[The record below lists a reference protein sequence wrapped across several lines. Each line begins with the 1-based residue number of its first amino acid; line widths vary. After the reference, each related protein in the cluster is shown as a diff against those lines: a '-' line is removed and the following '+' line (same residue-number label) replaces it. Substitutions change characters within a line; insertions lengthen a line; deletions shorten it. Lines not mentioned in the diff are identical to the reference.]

1 MKWMREYPQS
11 IITKR
16 IFYFEPKIFP
26 INQGLFSNKYID
38 EKSQSKFFIS
48 HFKFNDRINLQLQ
61 LSLKYSFKKSG
72 GTFMNSV
79 FDYFFYPQSICIV
92 GASSKPKSL
101 GYELTKSVKLFGYT
115 GKLVLVNPKADEILG
130 FKCFPTINNID
141 IPIDLAII
149 MVPKQFVE
157 DSIKDLLNKNVKAII
172 LITAGFKETGESG
185 AEAEKRVLSLIKNS
199 DARMVGPNCMGIIN
213 TLPSIKLNATF
224 VAEQPR
230 QGRMAFCSQSG
241 AIGAAV
247 LNSLR
252 ETDIRFGQ
260 FISVGNKADV
270 NENDLLDY
278 WQKNDDVGVIT
289 FYLESFVDGE
299 KFIKYFI
306 EEKINKPVI
315 VLKGGRTSSGMK
327 AASSHTGALG
337 SSDKVVD
344 AVLHQFGIIRAN
356 DLNDMFNTAKGFEE
370 FPLPK
375 GNQVAVVT
383 NAGGPAI
390 LTVDSLE
397 MNNLTL
403 AELTEETKKKLREIV
418 HPEGSVNNPIDLLPG
433 GTAEQFK
440 AVNEIL
446 VLDKNVD
453 VVISIFVEPIM
464 VKALPVIE
472 GINEI
477 LSNKPI
483 FQVVMPLPEFWDEYR
498 HQSKSRKPLFR
509 FAEDPAVVINNM
521 LKYSKKTNS
530 KRLSNQLTEIKLNWN
545 NYIDKFLPPEIV
557 GQLVDQYSLPRVKEK
572 ILSFE
577 ELISEDFEFPV
588 VLKAAGEKII
598 HKSDLKG
605 VVLNIKSKN
614 ELIFHVDEM
623 KNNFSKMNIE
633 LNSFLVQPFLSTRF
647 ELLVGAFRDS
657 SFGPMVMFGAG
668 GKFVEFLDDT
678 VMRSAYL
685 SERDIEEMIN
695 STKIGKIIQGV
706 RGETSADLTKIKD
719 AIRNL
724 AQMMLNHPEVK
735 EVDLNP
741 LLVTN
746 ENKIF
751 AVDIRIKC

>member
-1 MKWMREYPQS
+1 MKP
-11 IITKR
+11 
-16 IFYFEPKIFP
+16 
-26 INQGLFSNKYID
+26 
-38 EKSQSKFFIS
+38 
-48 HFKFNDRINLQLQ
+48 
-61 LSLKYSFKKSG
+61 
-72 GTFMNSV
+72 V
-79 FDYFFYPQSICIV
+79 FDYFFYPKSICIV

-101 GYELTKSVKLFGYT
+101 GYELTKSVKLYGYN
-115 GKLVLVNPKADEILG
+115 GKLILVNPKADEILG
-130 FKCFPTINNID
+130 FKCYPTINDVD
-141 IPIDLAII
+141 IPVELAIV

-157 DSIKDLLNKNVKAII
+157 DSIKDLLKKNVKAII
-172 LITAGFKETGESG
+172 LITAGFKETGETG
-185 AEAEKRVLSLIKNS
+185 AEAEKRILSLIKNS

-213 TLPSIKLNATF
+213 TIPDVKMNATF

-230 QGRMAFCSQSG
+230 EGRMAFCSQSG

-270 NENDLLDY
+270 NENDLLEY
-278 WQKNDDVGVIT
+278 WQDNDDVGVLT

-299 KFIKYFI
+299 KFIRYFI
-306 EEKINKPVI
+306 DGKITKPVI

-344 AVLHQFGIIRAN
+344 AVLNQFGIIRAD

-370 FPLPK
+370 FPYPK
-375 GNQVAVVT
+375 GNRVAVVT

-397 MNNLTL
+397 KNNLTL
-403 AELTEETKKKLREIV
+403 AELNEETKKKLREIV
-418 HPEGSVNNPIDLLPG
+418 HPEGSVNNPVDLLPG

-446 VLDKNVD
+446 VQDKNVD
-453 VVISIFVEPIM
+453 VVVSVFVEPIM

-472 GINEI
+472 GINDI
-477 LSNKPI
+477 VSDKPI

-498 HQSKSRKPLFR
+498 RESKTRKPLFR

-521 LKYSKKTNS
+521 IKYARKSDS
-530 KRLSNQLTEIKLNWN
+530 KRLTKKSSQFRLNLE
-545 NYIDKFLPPEIV
+545 NYTNRFLPPEMV
-557 GQLVDQYSLPRVKEK
+557 AELVDHYKLPRIKEK
-572 ILSFE
+572 IVSYDQ
-577 ELISEDFEFPV
+577 LISDNFEYPV
-588 VLKAAGEKII
+588 VLKAVGEKII

-605 VVLNIKSKN
+605 VVLNIKSRE
-614 ELIFHVDEM
+614 ELIFEAEQM
-623 KNNFSKMNIE
+623 KKNFSQKNIE
-633 LNSFLVQPFLSTRF
+633 LNSFMIQPFLTTKF

-657 SFGPMVMFGAG
+657 SFGPMVMFGSG
-668 GKFVEFLDDT
+668 GKYVEFLDDT
-678 VMRSAYL
+678 AMRSAYL
-685 SERDIEEMIN
+685 CESDIDEMIN
-695 STKIGKIIQGV
+695 STRIGKIIQGV
-706 RGETSADLTKIKD
+706 RGEISVDLPEIKNV
-719 AIRNL
+719 IRNL
-724 AQMMLNHPEVK
+724 AQMILNHPEIK

-741 LLVTN
+741 LLVTDD
-746 ENKIF
+746 NKIF